1 MRYHKY
7 LRNFIDQHPKRSIPS
22 SILFY
27 SKKTGGILNEDAL
40 CQIYTKKLKPYFV
53 KLLDTAIGQDDRSKI
68 FHLLKKPWN
77 PNVFRHTTATEY
89 SGILSDADA
98 KQWFGWADD
107 SDMPSNYRNYY
118 GDEASNRLMESFG
131 LAPVRNQKLPKYKEC
146 PNVTCKELNIPDA
159 PFCSKCRVPLTVVGY
174 IEQGHQKERDRRLE

>member
-77 PNVFRHTTATEY
+77 PNVLDIPQQQSTPDIW
-89 SGILSDADA
+89 GC
-98 KQWFGWADD
+98 
-107 SDMPSNYRNYY
+107 
-118 GDEASNRLMESFG
+118 EA
-131 LAPVRNQKLPKYKEC
+131 
-146 PNVTCKELNIPDA
+146 
-159 PFCSKCRVPLTVVGY
+159 VVWVG
-174 IEQGHQKERDRRLE
+174 